1 MAASSSVSSSVSSTV
16 DSDPVGSGVSSG
28 PVNSGAVIGEL
39 FTAPGRAD
47 PYPLYA
53 KLHELGPASHV
64 DGAMFVANAY
74 DEVNAVLR
82 NSAFG
87 KWSAADIAAIPELA
101 EHASLMRLNKSI
113 LDANPPDH
121 TRVRRLMATVFTPR
135 RTAALGPAVADI
147 VGKLL
152 DSMADAGAD
161 GSPIDFMDSFAFRV
175 PVSVI
180 CELLGIP
187 EADRYRFR
195 ALMQD
200 VAIALE
206 VIGDLSV
213 LAPADI
219 AMVELEEYFTALV
232 AARRAAPRDDLT
244 SALIHDADQGDGR
257 LSEEELL
264 GNLVLLL
271 LAGFETTTN
280 LIGNA
285 LAVLFDR
292 PQLAA
297 GLRAGTVPVA
307 GFVEEVL
314 RYDSPVQ
321 LTSRLAM
328 ADGLQVAG
336 IPVPKGSEVLLLLG
350 AANHDSA
357 RFPEPERFDP
367 GRPDNQPLSFGAGA
381 HYCLGAALAR
391 LEAVT
396 AIPLLLNRFPDLAP
410 AKDAERI
417 RTDRLV
423 LRGYQTFPVAL
434 R

>member
-1 MAASSSVSSSVSSTV
+1 MT
-16 DSDPVGSGVSSG
+16 GSG
-28 PVNSGAVIGEL
+28 AILGEL
-39 FTAPGRAD
+39 FTEAGRAD

-64 DGAMFVANAY
+64 DGTFFVANAY
-74 DEVNAVLR
+74 HEVNAVLR
-82 NSAFG
+82 NPGFG
-87 KWSAADIAAIPELA
+87 KWGQSAQSIPELA
-101 EHASLMRLNKSI
+101 EHPSLTRFNQSI
-113 LDANPPDH
+113 LDMNPPDH

-135 RTAALGPAVADI
+135 RVAALAPAITDI
-147 VGKLL
+147 VSDLL
-152 DSMADAGAD
+152 DAMADSGAD
-161 GSPIDFMDSFAFRV
+161 GSPVDFMDAFAFRL

-180 CELLGIP
+180 CELLGIA

-206 VIGDLSV
+206 MITDLSV
-213 LAPADI
+213 LAPADV
-219 AMVELEEYFTALV
+219 AMLEIEKYFTALV
-232 AARRAAPRDDLT
+232 AQRRAAPRDDLT
-244 SALIHDADQGDGR
+244 SALIQDADQDDGR

-264 GNLVLLL
+264 SNLVLLL

-280 LIGNA
+280 LFGNG
-285 LAVLFDR
+285 LAVLFEH
-292 PQLAA
+292 PELAA
-297 GLRAGTVPVA
+297 GLRAGTIPVA

-314 RYDSPVQ
+314 RFDSPVQ

-328 ADGLQVAG
+328 TDGLHVAG

-350 AANHDSA
+350 AANHDA
-357 RFPEPERFDP
+357 DRFPEPERFDP
-367 GRPDNQPLSFGAGA
+367 ERPDNVPLSFGAGA
-381 HYCLGAALAR
+381 HFCLGAALAR

-396 AIPLLLNRFPDLAP
+396 AFPLLLDRFPGLAA

-434 R
+434 S